1 MLRPAVLCLGLLLSG
16 AAAAQWYAGAGLG
29 VATTRA
35 GGSSGALSLSAHE
48 THNVGLKLL
57 GGYQINPLFGIEAQY
72 ADLGRFGYSACA
84 GGTCNTGHARAD
96 QWSLAGTV
104 TVAFASNYFGFAKLG
119 ATRNQ
124 VRNGQACAGATC
136 ADFSGS
142 RTDLLGGLGVGYR
155 FNPNLAMRLEY
166 EHFGRLVSRDGVAA
180 RGDHWAA
187 SIVYS
192 F

>member
-1 MLRPAVLCLGLLLSG
+1 MSRLAIIALATALSTT
-16 AAAAQWYAGAGLG
+16 AHAQWYAGAGIG

-35 GGSSGALSLSAHE
+35 GGSTGALSLSAHE
-48 THNVGLKLL
+48 THNVGLKIM
-57 GGYQINPLFGIEAQY
+57 GGYQINPVFGIEAQY

-84 GGTCNTGHARAD
+84 GGACNTGHARAD

-104 TVAFASNYFGFAKLG
+104 TVPFGNNYFGFAKLG

-136 ADFSGS
+136 ADLSGS
-142 RTDLLGGLGVGYR
+142 RGDLLGGLGVGYR
-155 FNPNLAMRLEY
+155 FNANLAMRVEY
-166 EHFGRLVSRDGVAA
+166 EHFGRLTSRDGLAA